1 MNMKAIRKLSTSII
15 SFALFGF
22 FLAGCEKDEHVP
34 PTVNLKTGA
43 GYTSADAVVA
53 KNQSIKVGITGEK
66 VEDDML
72 TYNVSYAYDGAATTA
87 TFQTFN
93 LSGSEQQHYD
103 KDVTF
108 TTRNQNGT
116 EKWIFTI
123 TDKDGNIAQK
133 QIVLTVQ

>member
-1 MNMKAIRKLSTSII
+1 MKAIKKIIVAIILVSTC
-15 SFALFGF
+15 SFVIGS
-22 FLAGCEKDEHVP
+22 CEKDKHIP
-34 PTVNLKTGA
+34 PNINLKTGV
-43 GYTSADAVVA
+43 GYTSADATVA
-53 KNQSIKVGITGEK
+53 KNQSIKVGITAEK

-72 TYNVSYAYDGAATTA
+72 TYNVSYAYDGAATTV
-87 TFQTFN
+87 TSQTFN
-93 LSGSEQQHYD
+93 LVGSEQQHYD

-133 QIVLTVQ
+133 QITLTVQ